1 MSKLAVIVSAA
12 LDAGSTLL
20 RLELYRGALSCEE
33 QRGWLWPP
41 SNTRQRIAGDG
52 ARQELTRTVFKKSLT
67 LRNDPP
73 SRSKDQEA
81 SLIGQE
87 K

>member
-33 QRGWLWPP
+33 QGGWLWPP
-41 SNTRQRIAGDG
+41 SNRSRRLAGDG
-52 ARQELTRTVFKKSLT
+52 AGQGLTRTVFKKSLT
-67 LRNDPP
+67 LRNDPL
-73 SRSKDQEA
+73 SRSKGQEA
-81 SLIGQE
+81 SLTGRE